1 MNTDRIY
8 YSRDAELQA
17 ARDKTLL
24 AVVLMAI
31 GLGVGAA
38 LALLFA
44 PASGVETRN
53 EISHKFEA
61 GVNDGRE
68 TVEPMMKRLEHEIAD
83 LRQRFQ
89 DRVKQS

>member
-53 EISHKFEA
+53 EISHKFET

>member
-8 YSRDAELQA
+8 YSRDPELQA
-17 ARDKTLL
+17 ARDKTIM
-24 AVVLMAI
+24 AVILMAI
-31 GLGVGAA
+31 GLGVGAV

-44 PASGVETRN
+44 PAAGTETRH
-53 EISHKFEA
+53 EIAHKFES

-68 TVEPMMKRLEHEIAD
+68 AVEPMMKKLEREMAD
-83 LRQRFQ
+83 LSQRFQ

>member
-17 ARDKTLL
+17 NRDKTLM

-31 GLGVGAA
+31 GLGIGAA

-44 PASGVETRN
+44 PASGEETRH
-53 EISHKFEA
+53 EISHKFED

-68 TVEPMMKRLEHEIAD
+68 TVEPVMKRLEHEIAD

-89 DRVKQS
+89 DRIKS